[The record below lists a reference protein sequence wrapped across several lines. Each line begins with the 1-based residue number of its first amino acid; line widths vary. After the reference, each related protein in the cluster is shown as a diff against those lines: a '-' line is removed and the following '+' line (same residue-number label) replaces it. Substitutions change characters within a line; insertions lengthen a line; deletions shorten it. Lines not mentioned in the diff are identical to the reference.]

1 MDDINRLIK
10 SLENSGVWID
20 RVSETEKHKIKIQEG
35 GFLGMLIG
43 NLDVPLLGNL

>member
-20 RVSETEKHKIKIQEG
+20 RVSETEKHEIKIQEG

-43 NLDVPLLGNL
+43 NLDVSLLGNL